1 MTRTVTPY
9 GHPLGATHRE
19 PSPHHIA
26 AERETLAAMS
36 ALIEAEP
43 EIERAQSAKIRAGR
57 ETDSVRDLLTAAHVK
72 LGHDRRYEARSPVP
86 FPPGRGPVHE
96 ATKAVARM
104 EALLAV
110 AEQAETLAIKLY
122 WRAVASERIGELAA

>member
-9 GHPLGATHRE
+9 GHPLGATHRD
-19 PSPHHIA
+19 PSPHLVA
-26 AERETLAAMS
+26 AERDTLAAMS
-36 ALIEAEP
+36 ALIDAET
-43 EIERAQSAKIRAGR
+43 EVERAQSAKIRA
-57 ETDSVRDLLTAAHVK
+57 AQVK
-72 LGHDRRYEARSPVP
+72 LEHDRSYEARDPMP

-122 WRAVASERIGELAA
+122 WRAVASERIEEMAA

>member
-9 GHPLGATHRE
+9 GHPLGATHRD
-19 PSPHHIA
+19 PSPYLVA
-26 AERETLAAMS
+26 AERDTLAAMS
-36 ALIEAEP
+36 ALIDAET
-43 EIERAQSAKIRAGR
+43 EVERAQSAKIRAGR
-57 ETDSVRDLLTAAHVK
+57 ETDSVRELLRAAQVK
-72 LGHDRRYEARSPVP
+72 LEHDRSY
-86 FPPGRGPVHE
+86 E

-122 WRAVASERIGELAA
+122 WLAVASERLGELAA